1 MAVVVVD
8 EGQLG
13 VIELAAPLDG
23 LGGAAGSGDGAVGG
37 VGVGGVDVTGGAE
50 YLTHVLGEVKAVGVP
65 GTVLLDGQRAGGDA
79 LRGVPAEQ
87 PHTGMVAAGEVN
99 AGNLQVASV
108 NIALVQCDITIEGNA
123 LVGATAHGI
132 ITAVHAGH
140 GDICMHGG
148 EIRRAVFCI
157 VRDSPFTG

>member
-1 MAVVVVD
+1 M
-8 EGQLG
+8 
-13 VIELAAPLDG
+13 DG
-23 LGGAAGSGDGAVGG
+23 LGGAAGGGDIAVGG
-37 VGVGGVDVTGGAE
+37 VGIGGVDVTGGTE
-50 YLTHVLGEVKAVGVP
+50 YLTHVLGEVKAVCVP
-65 GTVLLDGQRAGGDA
+65 CAVLLDGQRAGSDA

-108 NIALVQCDITIEGNA
+108 NIALVQCDITIEGNT
-123 LVGATAHGI
+123 LVGAAAHGI
-132 ITAVHAGH
+132 IITMHAGH

-148 EIRRAVFCI
+148 EIRRAVFSI

>member
-8 EGQLG
+8 KGQLG

-23 LGGAAGSGDGAVGG
+23 LGGVAGGGDGAVGR
-37 VGVGGVDVTGGAE
+37 VGIGGVDVTGGAE

-65 GTVLLDGQRAGGDA
+65 GTVLLDGQRSGGDA

-108 NIALVQCDITIEGNA
+108 NIALVQRDITIERDA
-123 LVGATAHGI
+123 FVSAAAHGI